1 MPSTTL
7 LLSFLC
13 VLTATAAVVLP
24 NTNLCNQRHTN
35 EIDDANHVFNA
46 IHSSMRQWGSS
57 VNHNGMSLFLAQVPA
72 GTQFYHGTHASTPV
86 QGLEWLA
93 FEPEHARN
101 FAVKFPKK
109 NKRPPPRSQTHATES
124 PVWLDDHA
132 QYPIGKDVVADNYGR
147 EEPRLMRTIF
157 GSPNAP
163 RLRPAPYPI
172 KPGWLHTYKTK
183 ALTPLLYIDGMSAGK
198 TSKGT
203 LDIQDILL
211 LNRTDADKDRG
222 FWEYERASG
231 LCKLATEQWGGK
243 IKGFI
248 RMEAG
253 FEIIMCSFDQSLT
266 FQGAV
271 RAGSALSKDY
281 HPSRSIWNWVH
292 AVASRYDGIG
302 GRRVALDYNN
312 FVTAFNHDMDLFSTD
327 ARLPRLTD
335 ISDQDLDTLRC
346 ELDMMVN
353 DWDTT
358 EDLRAEPF
366 TDWQSIA
373 DMIVERY
380 AKELKYLTSGII
392 SDRAQFLKELDRL
405 LIIFIDTDARDF
417 DAEVARCVAQN
428 MPDGQVKPT
437 STAGRALSLVSTR
450 ICSTLL
456 RAFSVDVDVTHA
468 VADMRSLITY
478 LDWTTWKRCDQCELG
493 RICFTPVWPFGS
505 TQDYEHPQCR
515 NESELQSS
523 YGYWDDRGAMQSM

>member
-1 MPSTTL
+1 MPSSTL
-7 LLSFLC
+7 LLWFLY
-13 VLTATAAVVLP
+13 VLAVTASVVLP
-24 NTNLCNQRHTN
+24 RSDPCNRRQTK
-35 EIDDANHVFNA
+35 EIDDANHLFNA

-72 GTQFYHGTHASTPV
+72 GTQFYHGTHTSTPV
-86 QGLEWLA
+86 QGMEWLA

-109 NKRPPPRSQTHATES
+109 NRRPPPRSQTYAAGPRAAVDKGIQYSITKDGMAGEDS
-124 PVWLDDHA
+124 PERPGLLEA
-132 QYPIGKDVVADNYGR
+132 
-147 EEPRLMRTIF
+147 IF
-157 GSPNAP
+157 GSPKAP
-163 RLRPAPYPI
+163 RLRPAPSPM

-203 LDIQDILL
+203 LDVQDILL
-211 LNRTDADKDRG
+211 LNRTDADDDR

-231 LCKLATEQWGGK
+231 LCKLSKERWGGK

-253 FEIIMCSFDQSLT
+253 FEIIMCSFDQSLD
-266 FQGAV
+266 FQTAT

-281 HPSRSIWNWVH
+281 TPSRSIWNWIH

-302 GRRVALDYNN
+302 GHRVTLDYNN
-312 FVTAFNHDMDLFSTD
+312 FVTAFSHDMDLFLPD
-327 ARLPRLTD
+327 AHLPRLTST
-335 ISDQDLDTLRC
+335 SDQDLNTLRC
-346 ELDMMVN
+346 ELDKVVN
-353 DWDTT
+353 DWDST
-358 EDLRAEPF
+358 EDLSAGQF
-366 TDWQSIA
+366 TDWQSVA
-373 DMIVERY
+373 DMIVARY
-380 AKELKYLTSGII
+380 ATELKYLTSGRIV
-392 SDRAQFLKELDRL
+392 DRTHFLKELDRL
-405 LIIFIDTDARDF
+405 LANFIDSDARDF

-428 MPDGQVKPT
+428 MPGGQVKP
-437 STAGRALSLVSTR
+437 SSIAGRALSLVSTR

-456 RAFSVDVDVTHA
+456 RAFSTRVDVAQA
-468 VADMRSLITY
+468 VADIQSLITY
-478 LDWTTWKRCDQCELG
+478 LDWTIWKRCDQCELG

-523 YGYWDDRGAMQSM
+523 YGYWDERGAMPAM